1 MNFWKS
7 CSADIAYQTHWLL
20 TMVPN
25 LQGFVAKSPEGQR
38 TPVASLGWSKKHPP
52 TCTESLSSSP
62 VQRLMSC
69 HTGTLLPTA
78 TNLLYPKMPEN
89 VDQILKLKRQKAKWY
104 HDRSSHILPE
114 IEIGQVI
121 RVAPLQKNST
131 WKTGTCIEKLSDK
144 SYVVKTDADNH
155 IVDWNQAFLNKS
167 IHLGKTYTTNQE

>member
-1 MNFWKS
+1 MQKALKVNEHLWL
-7 CSADIAYQTHWLL
+7 ALVDQRNTH
-20 TMVPN
+20 
-25 LQGFVAKSPEGQR
+25 
-38 TPVASLGWSKKHPP
+38 

-69 HTGTLLPTA
+69 HTRTLFPTA

-89 VDQILKLKRQKAKWY
+89 VDQILKLKRQKGKWY

-114 IEIGQVI
+114 IEIGQVT
-121 RVAPLQKNST
+121 RVA
-131 WKTGTCIEKLSDK
+131 TCIEKLSDK

-155 IVDWNQAFLNKS
+155 LVHRNQAFLNKN